1 MCRLK
6 EYETF
11 LLEQEYSVNTIRKYV
26 RDVGRFLEYAGT
38 EEPDRMMTLLY
49 KEELQNH
56 YQLSSVNSVLASMNS
71 YLKYIG
77 KADCCVRACRIQRQI
92 FRSDSLELSRDEY
105 QNLILTAR
113 KRGKYR
119 LSCIMQT
126 IGSTG
131 IRIGELKYITVEALE
146 TGVVNVYSKGK
157 ARMVLLS
164 DALKELLKDYC
175 QMENIKE
182 GSIFITRN
190 GCPVDRKNVWAEM
203 KALCQAAGVPKSKV
217 FPHNLRHLFACCF
230 YEKEKDL
237 VRLADY
243 LGHSNVET
251 TRRYTMISSMG
262 SWQKQLELGLLVPR
276 EKDKAERENTE

>member
-77 KADCCVRACRIQRQI
+77 KADCCVRACRIQRQ
-92 FRSDSLELSRDEY
+92 
-105 QNLILTAR
+105 
-113 KRGKYR
+113 
-119 LSCIMQT
+119 T

-175 QMENIKE
+175 QMENIRE